1 MLFDSR
7 TVALACWKP
16 TCQRGT
22 SPRTCS
28 LTSRKTFGCSRKTRS
43 ERYISKNMLFDADL
57 RELANYQEKSERYI
71 SKNMLFDRAAD
82 SPFGESV
89 SVEASS

>member
-1 MLFDSR
+1 
-7 TVALACWKP
+7 
-16 TCQRGT
+16 
-22 SPRTCS
+22 
-28 LTSRKTFGCSRKTRS
+28 
-43 ERYISKNMLFDADL
+43 MLFDADL